1 MYKKY
6 NNYINLICLKAYA
19 IMVIAK
25 KDIISMSTQKRKPQS
40 VTSGA
45 FFWLVVTVVF
55 V

>member
-25 KDIISMSTQKRKPQS
+25 KDIVPLSGNRKGGLYPGEKLE
-40 VTSGA
+40 TR
-45 FFWLVVTVVF
+45 
-55 V
+55 